1 MPRRRFRLL
10 WDRFCVF
17 TDLPGFRL
25 MHSAIPRAIRMA
37 TIFLFFSSL
46 AAMNAQLGY
55 LLVQYL
61 RSQVQTSTRKY
72 RLERMALP
80 FVYLCHQLNG
90 TRPLPLL
97 DLCYDSVFKRD
108 ADDLSGD
115 RRMQNVV
122 PICSYQIKAFEYR
135 CELRCKWTS
144 QGFCMEARPNRNS
157 KKMVEAANKS
167 SSGDENEN
175 EAERALWRE
184 EANAATE
191 ADDNFDEVSTYD
203 IHIHFN
209 SSASVQQDVPSP
221 GPGVPALA
229 LVFLRFGIDAQKC
242 ANKVPL
248 VGAAHMIME
257 LDSRNSI
264 QITEMLKIVHN
275 DLADSQLEPGASSY
289 EFCHWKK
296 YSELGRRNG
305 DNKCSSEY
313 MTDFF
318 AADWWEFSNVT
329 YSSSDVQ
336 CALERSLR
344 AQQNCRE
351 ERVHN
356 RFTVETAIYTRSDA
370 DGDAD
375 DGRAPSTPNLH
386 IYPGDVVMQETLH
399 QLRSNVWKMTS
410 EFGGTLALYLG
421 FSLMSFLEALIFF
434 TVPKVRLNEQIMDEV
449 EKSERRHPPTKD
461 VPKAMCR
468 KWRKIAAMCR
478 RSMTR
483 RTAQVN
489 GGNNAR

>member
-248 VGAAHMIME
+248 
-257 LDSRNSI
+257 
-264 QITEMLKIVHN
+264 IVHN

-449 EKSERRHPPTKD
+449 EKSNVPKMEENSSDVPAEYDTEDGTSERRK
-461 VPKAMCR
+461 
-468 KWRKIAAMCR
+468 
-478 RSMTR
+478 
-483 RTAQVN
+483 
-489 GGNNAR
+489 